1 MSRSGQTVGDVCGLR
16 NHASWVKD
24 ALKRANV
31 CARCYGITADMEC
44 LRQAVSREGFSLQVP
59 LQVLH
64 DSAEDSLCRLCS
76 IFLCLA
82 LHSLRDESFF
92 TWPMT
97 KFLHVHGAATTKL
110 NVRALLRPEGL
121 RKSAYDIHELLLHG
135 GIASAGIQARNF
147 MDSHLRFKVY
157 ACPGDRAATYIS
169 SRDCDLS
176 MGSGVAYAKIRSWMA
191 ECDTQHSSCQRP
203 ESMPLPTRVLDLQDQ
218 NTVRIHEART
228 EDDHYAALSYCWGM
242 NPQFETTLSNK
253 HDNPSHL
260 TISSLPRTIQD
271 AITVTRQ
278 IGLKYLWVD
287 ALCIIQD
294 SVEDK
299 DAEISQMAQY
309 YQNAS
314 VTIIA
319 ANADSCDKGFL
330 ASTTSPRSLE
340 IDAVPCQFQLSMAFS
355 DERVDAVGV
364 EYCIWD
370 NGTSPEP
377 LDRRAWA
384 YQEQILCRR
393 ALTYGTSTITWRCEQ
408 GIQVWNSWLRKHH
421 NVLAKVIP
429 KCNNQHLYKEAW
441 KNIVAIYCHRNLTFP
456 EDKLPAISA
465 LASQVRHLSVQS
477 GGEPGRYLAGIWE
490 HDMLDQLIW
499 LTSPTESRPVR
510 CIPYRAPSWSWASVE
525 CPVLFP
531 DPRSG
536 LSLGELESTES
547 LQLEM
552 IDCSVAPR
560 SALVPLGQVTTGR
573 LRVRGCLIH
582 GSSVPAP
589 EAWLIGTFGGTN
601 SDVMLKLDCYS
612 IGDKAGIS
620 TAKSC
625 WWLHVQH
632 RHGLLLEHVDGTI
645 YRRVGCFVGYWPGSS
660 EERRVIDII

>member
-1 MSRSGQTVGDVCGLR
+1 
-16 NHASWVKD
+16 
-24 ALKRANV
+24 
-31 CARCYGITADMEC
+31 
-44 LRQAVSREGFSLQVP
+44 
-59 LQVLH
+59 
-64 DSAEDSLCRLCS
+64 
-76 IFLCLA
+76 
-82 LHSLRDESFF
+82 
-92 TWPMT
+92 MT

-110 NVRALLRPEGL
+110 NVKALLRPEGL

-157 ACPGDRAATYIS
+157 ACP
-169 SRDCDLS
+169 
-176 MGSGVAYAKIRSWMA
+176 
-191 ECDTQHSSCQRP
+191 
-203 ESMPLPTRVLDLQDQ
+203 
-218 NTVRIHEART
+218 
-228 EDDHYAALSYCWGM
+228 
-242 NPQFETTLSNK
+242 
-253 HDNPSHL
+253 DNPSHL

-294 SVEDK
+294 SVGDK

-408 GIQVWNSWLRKHH
+408 GIQVWNLWLRKHH

-645 YRRVGCFVGYWPGSS
+645 YRRVGCFVGYWSGSS